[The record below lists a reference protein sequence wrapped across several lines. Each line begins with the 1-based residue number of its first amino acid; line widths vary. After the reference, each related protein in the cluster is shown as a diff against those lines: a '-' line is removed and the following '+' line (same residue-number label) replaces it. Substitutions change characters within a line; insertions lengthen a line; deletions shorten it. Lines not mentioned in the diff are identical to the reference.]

1 MDQEQIPQEVRS
13 FLEGLLQDAGMTFT
27 DNEMKEEMTKELYA
41 RLDNYIA
48 SVVVDYLPPEQFETF
63 IKMNEE
69 KKSKQEI
76 ENFLKEKLPDAQN
89 VFAKAFAD
97 FRAMYLGN
105 VTIARNAPVATPEP
119 TDSSKQN

>member
-1 MDQEQIPQEVRS
+1 MDQNQITQEVRT

-27 DNEMKEEMTKELYA
+27 DNEMKEEMVKELYV

-48 SVVVDYLPPEQFETF
+48 SAVVDYLPKEHFDTF

-76 ENFLKEKLPDAQN
+76 ENFLKEKIPDAQN
-89 VFAKAFAD
+89 VFTKAFSD

-105 VTIARNAPVATPEP
+105 ITVARNAPATSDVAPEKTP
-119 TDSSKQN
+119 N

>member
-1 MDQEQIPQEVRS
+1 METQIPQEVRS

-27 DNEMKEEMTKELYA
+27 DNEMKEEMIKELYA

-48 SVVVDYLPPEQFETF
+48 SVVVDYLPPEHFETF
-63 IKMNEE
+63 IKMNDE

-97 FRAMYLGN
+97 FRAMYPGN
-105 VTIARNAPVATPEP
+105 VTVARNAPTTP
-119 TDSSKQN
+119 N

>member
-1 MDQEQIPQEVRS
+1 METQIPQEVRS

-27 DNEMKEEMTKELYA
+27 DNEMKEEMIKELYA

-105 VTIARNAPVATPEP
+105 VTVARNAPTTP
-119 TDSSKQN
+119 N